1 MSVLAEHW
9 DKLHGMSATLAAQL
23 ARFIADDT
31 AETVDATG
39 DRILDAALEQF
50 QSVGLRRSSME
61 DVAKRAGLSRVT
73 IYRRFPQKDR
83 LLEAVLLRECR
94 RLIGDMR
101 TVMLPLATPQQR
113 VVESF
118 VFALRTMR
126 EHPLLVRLMAIEPE
140 DLLPV
145 MTLQAGP
152 VVAIVS
158 GFIAQQIRDAQRRGE
173 VPAYDPRPVA
183 EILTRMAQSLILTTQ
198 GGVPLDSERQVRAFA
213 RDYIVPIVMRA
224 VPAGD

>member
-1 MSVLAEHW
+1 
-9 DKLHGMSATLAAQL
+9 MSATLAAQL

-31 AETVDATG
+31 AAPADATG
-39 DRILDAALEQF
+39 DRILAAALEQF

-61 DVAKRAGLSRVT
+61 DVARLSRGT

-94 RLIGDMR
+94 RMIGDMR
-101 TVMLPLATPQQR
+101 ALMRPLATPEQR
-113 VVESF
+113 IVESF
-118 VFALRTMR
+118 VSSLRMMR
-126 EHPLLVRLMAIEPE
+126 SHPLLVRLMAIEPE

-152 VVAIVS
+152 VIVIVS

-183 EILTRMAQSLILTTQ
+183 EILTRMAQSLLLTPQ
-198 GGVPLDSERQVRAFA
+198 GGMPLDSERQVRAFA
-213 RDYIVPIVMRA
+213 RNYIVPIIMRA
-224 VPAGD
+224 APAED